1 VKKDGLKWV
10 KIPLSIIALTII
22 VVILKELKSIFLP
35 LTFAIFLTFIFSPID
50 SYLTKR
56 KVPKL
61 LTITLMMLIIITFF
75 FVTGFILYSAVGSI
89 AVQAPK
95 YQELLIGKINDA
107 YIILQQLLFKFESL
121 FSSLP
126 DIFDRGHII
135 TPTNLPA
142 SRIIT
147 GTMGSFIDFIVGV
160 TLTLIF
166 FVFIE
171 AGIGKLT
178 KRVKKVLTETRNKQA
193 LNMINNI
200 QEHMKRYFITKTL
213 ISLATGLVGMFFV
226 WVLGIDFVIVSG
238 ILLFVLNFI
247 PNIGSVISSAFPI
260 IICFLQFGF
269 GWRLIGVSV
278 AMLTVQTIF
287 GNILEPLI
295 QGERLNL
302 SPVIVLISLIFWGW
316 VWGITGM
323 LISVPLTSAINI
335 ILKEINEN
343 NIISAIIS
351 DT

>member
-1 VKKDGLKWV
+1 
-10 KIPLSIIALTII
+10 
-22 VVILKELKSIFLP
+22 
-35 LTFAIFLTFIFSPID
+35 
-50 SYLTKR
+50 
-56 KVPKL
+56 
-61 LTITLMMLIIITFF
+61 
-75 FVTGFILYSAVGSI
+75 
-89 AVQAPK
+89 
-95 YQELLIGKINDA
+95 
-107 YIILQQLLFKFESL
+107 
-121 FSSLP
+121 
-126 DIFDRGHII
+126 
-135 TPTNLPA
+135 
-142 SRIIT
+142 
-147 GTMGSFIDFIVGV
+147 MGSFIDFIMGV

-269 GWRLIGVSV
+269 GWRLIGVSA

-302 SPVIVLISLIFWGW
+302 SPVIVLVSLIFWGW